1 MSESMARDI
10 AQLRRFNRFY
20 TVEVGLLG
28 DGLYKTGFPLSEA
41 RVLYELAHRENV
53 TAAELTRDLR
63 LDAGYLSRILKRF
76 SERGLIERVTARDD
90 ARKSLIRLTPAGHA
104 AFAPL
109 ESASSEDARAKLAPL
124 SKRNRAALASS
135 MTTIESLLGRKA
147 DETAFTLRPLRV
159 GDIGWIAHRQ
169 GILYAEE
176 YGWDGS
182 YEALAAEILAEF
194 VQKFDPQWE
203 RAWVAERNSEIVG
216 SVFAVRKSKRVAKL
230 RLLYVEPSARG
241 LGIGRRL
248 VDECVAFARAK
259 GFRKMTLWTQQNL
272 TAARTIYEKAGFKL
286 VAEDKHHSFG
296 KDLVGETW
304 ELDLRARPSP

>member
-20 TVEVGLLG
+20 TVEVGLLTEG
-28 DGLYKTGFPLSEA
+28 MYKTGFPLSEA
-41 RVLYELAHRENV
+41 RVLYELAHRESA
-53 TAAELTRDLR
+53 TATELKQDLG

-76 SERGLIERVTARDD
+76 AERGLIERATARDD
-90 ARKSLIRLTPAGHA
+90 ARKALIRLTPVGHA

-109 ESASSEDARAKLAPL
+109 ESASSEDARAKLASL
-124 SKRNRAALASS
+124 SKRNRATLVDA
-135 MTTIESLLGRKA
+135 MTKIESLLKA
-147 DETAFTLRPLRV
+147 EEPAESACTLRPLRV

-182 YEALAAEILAEF
+182 YEALAVAILAEF
-194 VQKFDPQWE
+194 VQKLDPEWE
-203 RAWVAERNSEIVG
+203 NAWIAERNGEIVG

-248 VDECVAFARAK
+248 VDECVAFARAR
-259 GFRKMTLWTQQNL
+259 GYRKMTLWTQQNL
-272 TAARTIYEKAGFKL
+272 TAARAIYEKAGFEV

-296 KDLVGETW
+296 ADVVGETW
-304 ELDLRARPSP
+304 ELDLRA